1 MKSLS
6 LVVFWV
12 ALASCLFAQETNVVK
27 KEKQVSVE
35 VNKDNDVRTVKI
47 TTSEDGKEKVMQWE
61 DNGVIPDDIR
71 KQLEKE
77 NIDVSILE
85 GGSGGEREVTVE
97 VDATNSGKMMKKKMI
112 IIKSDNDD
120 TSEYEWDGEGEMPQE
135 MKELLEEH
143 DIQIDDLGGKHEG
156 HKAKI
161 RVRKAEHKARGRKAR
176 KRGRSQNARERQI
189 RIIEDEG
196 EGDIMEWTEEG
207 ADEGEDVR
215 IIKLG
220 GGNGRHKMMFI
231 ADEDVNV
238 SDAYMGAQIESTDM
252 GAKIL
257 DVMKDGPADKA
268 GLESGDIVKK
278 LNGARTKSME
288 DLLNILNYYEPS
300 DKVEL
305 SVIRN
310 GKEKSIKLELG
321 KRPDAYR

>member
-12 ALASCLFAQETNVVK
+12 ALASCLFAQETTVVK

-47 TTSEDGKEKVMQWE
+47 TTSEDGEEKVMQWE
-61 DNGVIPDDIR
+61 DNGVIPDEIR

-85 GGSGGEREVTVE
+85 GNSGGEREVTVE
-97 VDATNSGKMMKKKMI
+97 VDATNSGKMTKKKMI

-143 DIQIDDLGGKHEG
+143 DIEIDQLHGKHEG

-176 KRGRSQNARERQI
+176 KRGRNQNTRERQI

-196 EGDIMEWTEEG
+196 DVMEWTEDG
-207 ADEGEDVR
+207 ASEDEDVR

-220 GGNGRHKMMFI
+220 GGKKGTRKMMFI
-231 ADEDVNV
+231 ADENVNV

-310 GKEKSIKLELG
+310 GKEKSLKLELG